1 LSLFGALEGGTDDQ
15 VGIGRE
21 CHAFRN
27 VTLLHVMFSDFDLV
41 KFSIPFGG
49 TTMNSDSADS
59 DRTPHAAADQ
69 TGRPGKRM
77 LWYTCDDGGEGVT
90 TYTYEIGEEPW
101 QFTFTH
107 DAAKGVYVLAKA
119 DGTIERFRDNPARH
133 LVVERDPVTGELRP
147 AVKRG
152 QPTYIYLCRE
162 QREP

>member
-1 LSLFGALEGGTDDQ
+1 
-15 VGIGRE
+15 
-21 CHAFRN
+21 
-27 VTLLHVMFSDFDLV
+27 
-41 KFSIPFGG
+41 
-49 TTMNSDSADS
+49 MNSDSPDS
-59 DRTPHAAADQ
+59 DRPTHAAAAQ
-69 TGRPGKRM
+69 TSRPGRRM

-107 DAAKGVYVLAKA
+107 DPAKGVFVLAKP
-119 DGTIERFRDNPARH
+119 DGTTERFRDNPERH
-133 LVVERDPVTGELRP
+133 LVVEPDPVTGELRP

>member
-1 LSLFGALEGGTDDQ
+1 M
-15 VGIGRE
+15 
-21 CHAFRN
+21 N
-27 VTLLHVMFSDFDLV
+27 FD
-41 KFSIPFGG
+41 SP
-49 TTMNSDSADS
+49 DS
-59 DRTPHAAADQ
+59 DRPHHAAAQ
-69 TGRPGKRM
+69 NCGPGKRM
-77 LWYTCDDGGEGVT
+77 LWYTCDDGGEGIT
-90 TYTYEIGEEPW
+90 TYTYGIGEEPW

-119 DGTIERFRDNPARH
+119 DGTTERFRDNPARH